1 MRSDNTTFVYN
12 PNNRWC
18 VPREEV
24 DYFLMNSV
32 NDRLESNWLNLYN
45 TIQQSKVVLNRMGEV
60 EIGEAGM
67 RERLIGEVKFL
78 RAFSYFHLVRV
89 HGAITLQT
97 EAVRQP
103 AQVFCGDKAL
113 VDA

>member
-45 TIQQSKVVLNRMGEV
+45 TIQQSNVVLNIIGEV
-60 EIGEAGM
+60 EIGEAGL
-67 RERLIGEVKFL
+67 RERLLGDVKIL
-78 RAFSYFHLVRV
+78 RAFCYFNLYWMVV
-89 HGAITLQT
+89 SIMMNT
-97 EAVRQP
+97 VS
-103 AQVFCGDKAL
+103 D
-113 VDA
+113 